1 VSNVPAQWSLPT
13 YEDFRK
19 NVHELILVGYQ
30 SALSKIKSG
39 KNHQETHITGFI
51 AEAIDDWLQLDEAKG
66 FYGFDIHDDRF
77 ERSHDD
83 TRRGRS
89 RLRSDLV
96 VTYNNPV
103 RRRFTF
109 ESKRLNKDAGDVYC
123 GKDGMGCFIN
133 GLYAPKFP
141 EVAMLG
147 YVETKT
153 IIEWKEILWQHI
165 ENKSEELQLF
175 AEQKNIQIIEG
186 FPNEWKSQHRRDIIG
201 EPVTILH
208 ILLDCIR

>member
-1 VSNVPAQWSLPT
+1 VSNVPIQWSLPT

-19 NVHELILVGYQ
+19 NVHELIFIGYQ
-30 SALSKIKSG
+30 AVLSKIKSG
-39 KNHQETHITGFI
+39 ENHQETHITGFI
-51 AEAIDDWLQLDEAKG
+51 AEAIDDWLQLDEARG

-83 TRRGRS
+83 ARRGRS

-96 VTYNNPV
+96 VTYNNPI

-109 ESKRLNKDAGDVYC
+109 ESKRLNKDAGEYC

-133 GLYAPKFP
+133 GLYAPKSS

-153 IIEWKEILWQHI
+153 TMEWKEILWQHI
-165 ENKSEELQLF
+165 ENKSDELQLC
-175 AEQKNIQIIEG
+175 AKQKDVQIFEG
-186 FPNEWKSQHRRDIIG
+186 FSSEWQSQHSRNLIG
-201 EPVTILH
+201 IPVTIFH
-208 ILLDCIR
+208 ILLDCVH